1 MLWLILGLTSLCTA
15 ALSAIFG
22 MVGGTLLMGVYTA
35 LLPVPLAMVM
45 HGATQ
50 LLSNVARAVLLRG
63 GVYWHGVWLYFFG
76 AGAAFAAL
84 YSVHW
89 LPPAWL
95 VFLGLGVA
103 PFAAALLPARWF
115 DFQQP
120 RAAVATG
127 CAVAAM
133 QLTAGAA
140 GPLLDIAFVDT
151 RLTREQIVA
160 TKAVTQCFS
169 HTLKLLYFLPLLERG
184 DLQPALWAPV
194 FVTTIVGTK
203 LGTSVLRRM
212 TDAKFKRYSRAIV
225 YTIGAVYI
233 GKASLLLW

>member
-1 MLWLILGLTSLCTA
+1 MLPVILSVTSLCTA

-50 LLSNVARAVLLRG
+50 LLSNISRALLLRSE
-63 GVYWHGVWLYFFG
+63 VYWPGIWRYAIG
-76 AGAAFAAL
+76 ASAAFAAL
-84 YSVHW
+84 WSVHW
-89 LPPAWL
+89 VPPAWL
-95 VFLGLGVA
+95 VFLGLGAA
-103 PFAAALLPARWF
+103 PFVAALLPARWF

-120 RAAVATG
+120 AAAVATG
-127 CAVAAM
+127 CTVAAV

-151 RLTREQIVA
+151 ALAREQIVA

-169 HTLKLLYFLPLLERG
+169 HALKLIYFV
-184 DLQPALWAPV
+184 PALSAGSLDPQLVAAV
-194 FVTTIVGTK
+194 FVTTLIGTR

-212 TDAKFKRYSRAIV
+212 TDDKFKRYSRAII
-225 YTIGAVYI
+225 YTVGVVYI
-233 GKASLLLW
+233 GRAGLLMW

>member
-1 MLWLILGLTSLCTA
+1 MLLLILSLTSLFTA
-15 ALSAIFG
+15 ALSAVFG

-50 LLSNVARAVLLRG
+50 LLSNVSRALLLRG
-63 GVYWHGVWLYFFG
+63 AVYWSGVWRYLIG
-76 AGAAFAAL
+76 ASAAFAAL
-84 YSVHW
+84 YSIHW
-89 LPPAWL
+89 VSPPWL
-95 VFLGLGVA
+95 VYLGLGVA
-103 PFAAALLPARWF
+103 PFVAALLPARYF

-120 RAAVATG
+120 VAAVAVG
-127 CAVAAM
+127 SAVAAM

-169 HTLKLLYFLPLLERG
+169 HSLKLIYFIPVLSGASLSPELLAG
-184 DLQPALWAPV
+184 V
-194 FVTTIVGTK
+194 FVTTLIGTK
-203 LGTSVLRRM
+203 LGTDVLKRM
-212 TDAKFKRYSRAIV
+212 SDANFKRYSRAIIYAV
-225 YTIGAVYI
+225 GALYI
-233 GKASLLLW
+233 GKATLLIW